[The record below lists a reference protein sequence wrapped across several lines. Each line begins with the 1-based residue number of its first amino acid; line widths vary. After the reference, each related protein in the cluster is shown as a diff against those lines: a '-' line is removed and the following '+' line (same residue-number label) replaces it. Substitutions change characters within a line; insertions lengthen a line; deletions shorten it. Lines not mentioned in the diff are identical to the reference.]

1 MDAIIFKEKSNYSF
15 SASQISMAKILTSPD
30 SKTDPVILFFQLFFL
45 TKKPH

>member
-30 SKTDPVILFFQLFFL
+30 SKTDPYVRYH
-45 TKKPH
+45 KPQ